1 MKLNAIYFHVLYCA
15 CSICLIQNV
24 YFYFSNSKEYICCF
38 LEKLPIV
45 RSASLIPIAT
55 LFFLHS
61 MYFLAICWFVECT
74 RSCVAYSWKY
84 NVMKTGIFI
93 QRIIKIIQL
102 KRIKLKM
109 CHTLILTCK
118 GIHWHLESSLVQNS
132 ISEDFGFRQTIK
144 YRSEQP
150 KFISWDCLKYRVV
163 MKCQFLNLESM

>member
-15 CSICLIQNV
+15 CSICLIQNIF
-24 YFYFSNSKEYICCF
+24 FYFSNSKEYICCF

-61 MYFLAICWFVECT
+61 MYFWAICLFVECT

-93 QRIIKIIQL
+93 QRISKIIQL
-102 KRIKLKM
+102 SYICIIHLFSPVKASIDIWRALLYKIRFPK
-109 CHTLILTCK
+109 ILVLDK
-118 GIHWHLESSLVQNS
+118 Q
-132 ISEDFGFRQTIK
+132 
-144 YRSEQP
+144 
-150 KFISWDCLKYRVV
+150 
-163 MKCQFLNLESM
+163 

>member
-1 MKLNAIYFHVLYCA
+1 MKRIAIHFHVLHDA
-15 CSICLIQNV
+15 RSTCLIRNIF
-24 YFYFSNSKEYICCF
+24 FYFSNSKEYICCF

-61 MYFLAICWFVECT
+61 MYFWAICLFVECT

-93 QRIIKIIQL
+93 QRISK
-102 KRIKLKM
+102 IKL
-109 CHTLILTCK
+109 HLYYTFILTCK

-132 ISEDFGFRQTIK
+132 ISEDFGFRETIK
-144 YRSEQP
+144 YKSEQP
-150 KFISWDCLKYRVV
+150 KFISWDCLK
-163 MKCQFLNLESM
+163 

>member
-15 CSICLIQNV
+15 CSICLILKIF
-24 YFYFSNSKEYICCF
+24 FYFSNSKEYICCF

-61 MYFLAICWFVECT
+61 MYFWAICLFVECT

-93 QRIIKIIQL
+93 QRISKIIL
-102 KRIKLKM
+102 SYICIIHLFSPVKASIDIWRALLYKIRFPK
-109 CHTLILTCK
+109 ILVLDK
-118 GIHWHLESSLVQNS
+118 Q
-132 ISEDFGFRQTIK
+132 
-144 YRSEQP
+144 
-150 KFISWDCLKYRVV
+150 
-163 MKCQFLNLESM
+163 